1 MTLRVGVRGRCLWQV
16 FSAMNRNVGK
26 LVGGAVYVH
35 RSAVG
40 LLPSKHAATVEK
52 AEALLEGPM
61 WNVVRIAKGS
71 VSLLLYESFDDA
83 AFPAL
88 LASSKVDLVSGDVSH
103 TNYLNRTNPPI
114 LHRKELLL
122 PPDDPRLPAFRAL
135 TCAAEEHGLFAELE
149 QDRHPKGLGG
159 ADRRRGPGLARPS
172 PNPSRRGACAS
183 RPAQDRYRAPRSLAA
198 DAAYDEIWRCWSRS
212 HGF

>member
-1 MTLRVGVRGRCLWQV
+1 MCT
-16 FSAMNRNVGK
+16 
-26 LVGGAVYVH
+26 GA
-35 RSAVG
+35 RSR

-71 VSLLLYESFDDA
+71 VSLLLYEFFDDA

-135 TCAAEEHGLFAELE
+135 TAQPRSMGSSMTRTRSAPERLGRRGSPTRAWSCAAIA
-149 QDRHPKGLGG
+149 
-159 ADRRRGPGLARPS
+159 
-172 PNPSRRGACAS
+172 
-183 RPAQDRYRAPRSLAA
+183 
-198 DAAYDEIWRCWSRS
+198 
-212 HGF
+212 